1 MRDLRGRFFAKAGAL
16 ILATL
21 LAAGSVLSYIA
32 TIAIWSGYGT
42 APSYFD
48 DLLCRDTME
57 GAMYNALYLVT
68 ESGSSMSS
76 EYAYRQETM
85 YAGFAYE
92 VYYGAPG
99 DGMLLG
105 SGGSREN
112 ADVGLETSMTVET
125 SAPPPSDNALSP
137 DIAGEE
143 STQGDL
149 TVQTDASSA
158 AGYYTVV
165 GRLYQDLPSYG
176 EFALSSRLYHTI
188 HPISSISMFLTVLLG
203 LGAVLSLIFLFCAAG
218 HRAGVEG
225 IVPNWQ
231 DRIPL
236 ELYFAGD
243 ALLLYVTLVMADSAV
258 TSASSSTYGVGY
270 LSGFAACILLAW
282 LICLAALMTI
292 ATRLKLGKWWRNSL
306 CYLLLRFLFSCCRRL
321 WQIVGNFFQI
331 LPAAWR
337 AVLLVCGILAA
348 QTFLTMVMFLS
359 YNGGPAFLVALVLDL
374 VVIMGTAWLCRQLQQ
389 IRDMGASLAAGNLE
403 AKIDTRKMFRDIRVH
418 AENLNAIGTGMTRAV
433 EQRMK
438 SERLKTELITNVSH
452 DIKTP
457 LTSIVNYVDLLEKED
472 LPEKATEYLAVLD
485 RQSKRLKKLTEDL
498 VEASKASTGN
508 VSVRLTPILVNEI
521 VHQAIGDYDERLTAG
536 KLEVIVTTYE
546 GNLNAMADGRLL
558 WRVLDNLLSNVCK
571 YALAGTRVYIDL
583 STRDNRVAVSMKN
596 ISRDPLNVNADEL
609 MERFVRGDTS
619 RHTEGSGL
627 GLNIAKSLM
636 ELMGGT
642 FSLSVDGDL
651 FKAELTLRQV
661 PEDFQSSVQP
671 S

>member
-16 ILATL
+16 ILATV
-21 LAAGSVLSYIA
+21 LAAGAVLSYVA
-32 TIAIWSGYGT
+32 TVAIWSGYGT

-48 DLLCRDTME
+48 DLLCRDAME

-68 ESGSSMSS
+68 ESGSSLSS
-76 EYAYRQETM
+76 EYAYRQETL
-85 YAGFAYE
+85 YAGFGYE
-92 VYYGAPG
+92 VYYGDPG

-105 SGGSREN
+105 SGGLREN
-112 ADVGLETSMTVET
+112 AAVGLETSMTVET
-125 SAPPPSDNALSP
+125 SAAPP
-137 DIAGEE
+137 AGE
-143 STQGDL
+143 
-149 TVQTDASSA
+149 ASSGELAEA

-176 EFALSSRLYHTI
+176 QFALASRLYNTV
-188 HPISSISMFLTVLLG
+188 HPISGISEFLTILLG
-203 LGAVLSLIFLFCAAG
+203 LGAAICLLFLLCAAG
-218 HRAGVEG
+218 HRPGVEG
-225 IVPNWQ
+225 VVPNWQ

-258 TSASSSTYGVGY
+258 SSASGSSYGVGY
-270 LSGFAACILLAW
+270 LSGLLPCILLGW

-306 CYLLLRFLFSCCRRL
+306 CYLLLRFLLSCCRRVWRAL
-321 WQIVGNFFQI
+321 GDLLQI
-331 LPAAWR
+331 LPVAWR
-337 AVLLVCGILAA
+337 AVLLVGGILAA

-359 YNGGPAFLVALVLDL
+359 YNGGPAFLIALVLDL
-374 VVIMGTAWLCRQLQQ
+374 AVILATAWLCRQLQQ
-389 IRDMGASLAAGNLE
+389 IRDMGASLAAGDLE

-418 AENLNAIGTGMTRAV
+418 GENLNAIGTGMTRAV

-457 LTSIVNYVDLLEKED
+457 LTSIVNYVDLLEKEE
-472 LPEKATEYLAVLD
+472 LPGKAAEYLAVLD

-498 VEASKASTGN
+498 VEASKASIGN
-508 VSVRLTPILVNEI
+508 VAVRLTPILVNEI

-583 STRDNRVAVSMKN
+583 SSRDGRVAVSMKN
-596 ISRDPLNVNADEL
+596 ISRDPLNVNAEEL
-609 MERFVRGDTS
+609 MERFVRGDAS

-661 PEDFQSSVQP
+661 PDTDPHAPEA
-671 S
+671 